1 MEILTKALN
10 CGNNDHGSPEKTR
23 SNLYK
28 DLKVNTKFKTI
39 SLQTIPSFSKLIL
52 CSKFEG
58 YFFTEFRK
66 YKYTV
71 NQLVDGIDYIMVMKD
86 KT

>member
-1 MEILTKALN
+1 MRCI
-10 CGNNDHGSPEKTR
+10 
-23 SNLYK
+23 
-28 DLKVNTKFKTI
+28 
-39 SLQTIPSFSKLIL
+39 
-52 CSKFEG
+52 
-58 YFFTEFRK
+58 FTEFRK